1 MRINPI
7 NLYKKL
13 FTLYLLPLTIL
24 MLIAPLSYAEK
35 NIATI
40 KIGEPLPYV
49 EYSGN
54 KNGLLLID
62 SQKKVSFKNWS
73 TKNIKGKPHIIYHLA
88 AREETQYINKTT
100 IDAID
105 SLKIP
110 EEDLSFLTLLN
121 GDDVPFGATGI
132 ARSHFVKSK
141 KAYPNSTFVFDSQ
154 SKAQAAWQLSR
165 KSSALILLDEA
176 GLVLFY
182 KDGKLS
188 TQEKNLL
195 TGLIS
200 NLQINSASR

>member
-1 MRINPI
+1 MKISI
-7 NLYKKL
+7 KK
-13 FTLYLLPLTIL
+13 TLYNKPKNSLYLFLL
-24 MLIAPLSYAEK
+24 LIAPLSYTENKMPA
-35 NIATI
+35 I
-40 KIGEPLPYV
+40 KVGMPLPYV
-49 EYSGN
+49 TYIGN
-54 KNGLLLID
+54 KNGLLVID
-62 SQKKVSFKNWS
+62 KQQKVGFKSWS
-73 TKNIKGKPHIIYHLA
+73 TTSLNGKAHLIYHLA